1 MDTRGGIGVGYG
13 QVRGHGLPAI
23 QRRLSEGGGGLG
35 LLGDDDDDDDGGR
48 ARGATGNAEYRSELL
63 DVVAIAEEVLELELE
78 EADRVA
84 VPFDDGGA
92 AATAVWVDLLELLV
106 LDLVEDVVVVVVA
119 EEATDM
125 VKVEVVVCGGPVGIA
140 MGCGVATSGSRLR
153 WSSRTH
159 RESCTLEYLTMNGW
173 FLSTAA
179 DGR

>member
-1 MDTRGGIGVGYG
+1 M
-13 QVRGHGLPAI
+13 
-23 QRRLSEGGGGLG
+23 G
-35 LLGDDDDDDDGGR
+35 LLGDDDDDDGGR

-63 DVVAIAEEVLELELE
+63 DVVAIAEEVLALELALE

-92 AATAVWVDLLELLV
+92 AATAAAGVDLLELLV
-106 LDLVEDVVVVVVA
+106 LDLVDDVVAVVVA